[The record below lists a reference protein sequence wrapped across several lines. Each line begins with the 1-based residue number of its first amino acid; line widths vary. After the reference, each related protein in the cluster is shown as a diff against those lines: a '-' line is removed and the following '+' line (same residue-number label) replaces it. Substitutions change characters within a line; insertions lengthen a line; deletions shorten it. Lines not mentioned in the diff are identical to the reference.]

1 MILVVYL
8 QPIFIL
14 SYRLYFS
21 EIHTQVLNIHFIIF
35 PLNLTFPLAPF
46 ADSTVNFD
54 KCQTI
59 LLKVR
64 QLFLDLGNSLS
75 GGKNTK
81 WTLSFDFFK
90 IAISEVLTNFNPYL
104 YINPP

>member
-54 KCQTI
+54 KC
-59 LLKVR
+59 
-64 QLFLDLGNSLS
+64 
-75 GGKNTK
+75 
-81 WTLSFDFFK
+81 
-90 IAISEVLTNFNPYL
+90 
-104 YINPP
+104 

>member
-1 MILVVYL
+1 MNLVVYL

-21 EIHTQVLNIHFIIF
+21 EIQTQVLNTHFIIF

-64 QLFLDLGNSLS
+64 QLFLDLGNWKAL
-75 GGKNTK
+75 GV
-81 WTLSFDFFK
+81 K
-90 IAISEVLTNFNPYL
+90 ILNGP
-104 YINPP
+104 